1 VRRAGLLVLAVL
13 VALAGVV
20 GLVAFLQSRDEST
33 VDQSEASAPGVADP
47 ALTQRALAQGNVILT
62 YRQSGQREQLRA
74 LAEEIAGPPD
84 QALVHAGQAVL
95 VQARP
100 SGGGGVVAQAFERRF
115 ETATPDDPQLR
126 DFVEYWLGR
135 AQASP

>member
-1 VRRAGLLVLAVL
+1 MRRAGLLALAVL

-20 GLVAFLQSRDEST
+20 GLVAFLQSRDDST
-33 VDQSEASAPGVADP
+33 VDDTNAPGVADP
-47 ALTQRALAQGNVILT
+47 SLTGRTLAQGNVILT

-100 SGGGGVVAQAFERRF
+100 SGGGGVVAQAFERRL
-115 ETATPDDPQLR
+115 ETASPDDPQLQ
-126 DFVEYWLGR
+126 DFIEYWLGR